1 MSTTPPPLSPTA
13 SVSTTTAF
21 AHGLSLLLV
30 PSPKFRIL
38 LFRRKL
44 RPLLNGLEEAGTIG
58 FGVCEYELDMS
69 GLKTKLKLGLFLQR
83 IYESPLPIY
92 RY

>member
-21 AHGLSLLLV
+21 AHDLSLRLA

-44 RPLLNGLEEAGTIG
+44 RPLLKGEEAGTIG

-69 GLKTKLKLGLFLQR
+69 GLKTKLKLGLFL
-83 IYESPLPIY
+83 
-92 RY
+92 